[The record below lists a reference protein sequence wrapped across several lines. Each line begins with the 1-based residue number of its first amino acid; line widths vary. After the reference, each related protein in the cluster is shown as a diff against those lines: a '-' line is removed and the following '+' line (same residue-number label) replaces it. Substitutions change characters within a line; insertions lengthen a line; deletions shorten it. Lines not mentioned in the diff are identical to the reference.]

1 MERATGEAAPELR
14 IAPLPS
20 GCKLLWDTF
29 LELHNARGGGM
40 GPAPISWRD
49 LHAWQEMRGVRL
61 TPWEVD
67 TVMAMDMEAMKTLNE
82 TKKS

>member
-40 GPAPISWRD
+40 GPGMGPPPM
-49 LHAWQEMRGVRL
+49 Q
-61 TPWEVD
+61 
-67 TVMAMDMEAMKTLNE
+67 
-82 TKKS
+82 